1 MNKRIIS
8 VLSLIVVFILVL
20 SGCNSGENT
29 ENTTIETTTL
39 SQDVNV
45 DVTSEAESKTETEVT
60 TENKNETTKVKEHLT
75 VTTAKQSVSTEKA
88 TKKPVSSSLTA
99 EEIVDIY
106 FKNQNV
112 WLPEA
117 AKEGWTMGLSYI
129 FIDLDFDGTLELISN
144 CNQGSGL
151 FSTNEYFRVNK
162 NTKKIEKIK
171 ADEEEKYDFGFD
183 YGTIKLVRNVN
194 TGKMKYYCCDAVRV
208 SNYEYGAD
216 YGVMYY
222 ENNMVN
228 TEILFAETFTG
239 AGAYEGIT
247 EDIEK
252 FYYHVGERSVEITKE
267 DYDNRVNAF
276 FAENKDLNLK
286 FEAVDGY
293 EFGDATPSQQ
303 KAMLLKGYKAFSYN
317 K

>member
-39 SQDVNV
+39 SQDVNA

-88 TKKPVSSSLTA
+88 TKKPASSSLTA
-99 EEIVDIY
+99 EDVVDIY
-106 FKNQNV
+106 FRNQNV
-112 WLPEA
+112 WLPEVYMP
-117 AKEGWTMGLSYI
+117 MGGFRYI
-129 FIDLDFDGTLELISN
+129 FLDLDFDGVLELVVN
-144 CNQGSGL
+144 VNDGSGRY
-151 FSTNEYFRVNK
+151 STNTYFKINK
-162 NTKKIEKIK
+162 STKKIEEIRT
-171 ADEEEKYDFGFD
+171 DEFDKFEFGFD
-183 YGTIKLVRNVN
+183 YGNEIKLVKNSA
-194 TGKMKYYCCDAVRV
+194 TGKMRYYCIDFLRV
-208 SNYEYGAD
+208 SNQDYGSY
-216 YGVMYY
+216 YGVMWL
-222 ENNMVN
+222 ENSKIN
-228 TEILFAETFTG
+228 TEILFCETFTA
-239 AGAYEGIT
+239 AGAYGNA
-247 EDIEK
+247 EDVES
-252 FYYHVGERSVEITKE
+252 FYYHVGEKSVEITKE